1 MDTVSPKL
9 QEAVHYVCR
18 KLATHPDLL
27 GAVKLQKVLW
37 YFDAQSY
44 FFTGKT
50 ATGAKYFKKEYG
62 PFSYEIPKA
71 IEELVLA
78 KRLFTDKNPDY
89 HGLEKAEYVGKGQ
102 TNTSVFD
109 TREIRWL
116 DELINDVCEDHTAA
130 SISEK
135 THGCVWRM
143 AQLGEEIPFA
153 AVAVRFRPPSQET
166 KDRLKSELV

>member
-18 KLATHPDLL
+18 KLASRPEVL

-37 YFDAQSY
+37 YFDAESF

-50 ATGAKYFKKEYG
+50 ATGAKYFRKEYG
-62 PFSYEIPKA
+62 PYSYEIPKA
-71 IEELVLA
+71 IEKLVLV

-102 TNTSVFD
+102 TDTSVFD
-109 TREIRWL
+109 VREIRWL
-116 DELINDVCEDHTAA
+116 DELIKDVCENHTAA
-130 SISEK
+130 STSEK
-135 THGCVWRM
+135 THGRVWKM

-153 AVAVRFRPPSQET
+153 AVAVRFGPPSQAT
-166 KDRLKSELV
+166 KDRLKSQLV

>member
-1 MDTVSPKL
+1 
-9 QEAVHYVCR
+9 
-18 KLATHPDLL
+18 
-27 GAVKLQKVLW
+27 VKLQTILW

-50 ATGAKYFKKEYG
+50 STGAKYIKKEHG
-62 PFSYEIPKA
+62 PFSFEIPKA
-71 IEELVLA
+71 IEKLVLA
-78 KRLFTDKNPDY
+78 KRLFTDENPDH
-89 HGLEKAEYVGKGQ
+89 HGLEKAEYFAKGQ

-109 TREIRWL
+109 SRELRWL
-116 DELINDVCEDHTAA
+116 DELIKDVCENHTAA

-135 THGCVWRM
+135 THGCVWKM